1 MNRKFS
7 VIIPTFGRP
16 DKAERAVNSV
26 FQQRYDDVEVILVN
40 DGSHQQFDAAY
51 DKFVDNWQR
60 KRKDLIYIKQR
71 RQQRMI
77 ARNLG
82 MRAMSNNWIWHLDDD
97 DELMPGSINTMNDL
111 INEKNTDDN
120 NIYAGLAQF
129 YSKDGQQLRKL
140 RPFVPKFIDNEY
152 QHFKSGTITMGQFVF
167 HKSCLDRI
175 GYYPHTP
182 SYGEFAKL
190 AGIKDYGEK
199 EPDERHKTKW
209 IEVMGN
215 PFGDDYYI
223 YYKLSRYYQ
232 VITTDEVVL
241 KKICRN

>member
-7 VIIPTFGRP
+7 IIIPSFGRP
-16 DKAERAVNSV
+16 DKAESAVNSI
-26 FQQRYDDVEVILVN
+26 FQQKYADVEVILVN
-40 DGSHQQFDAAY
+40 DGSHPQFDSAY
-51 DKFVDNWQR
+51 DKFVDDWQR

-82 MRAMSNNWIWHLDDD
+82 MSAISNDWIWHLDDD
-97 DELMPGSINTMNDL
+97 DELMPGSIQV
-111 INEKNTDDN
+111 INELIKKSES
-120 NIYAGLAQF
+120 YVLFAGGAQF
-129 YSKDGQQLRKL
+129 YAKDGQKL
-140 RPFVPKFIDNEY
+140 RQLKPFVPKTLEDGTF
-152 QHFKSGTITMGQFVF
+152 QHFKSGTITMGQFIF
-167 HKSCLDRI
+167 HKDCLDTI

-199 EPDERHKTKW
+199 EPDERHKSKW

-223 YYKLSRYYQ
+223 YYKLSRHYQ

-241 KKICRN
+241 KKICRH

>member
-1 MNRKFS
+1 MNNKFS
-7 VIIPTFGRP
+7 VIIPSFQRP

-26 FQQRYDDVEVILVN
+26 FQQGCEDVEVILVN
-40 DGSHQQFDAAY
+40 DGSHPQFDSGY
-51 DKFVDNWQR
+51 DKFVDDWQR

-82 MRAMSNNWIWHLDDD
+82 MRAISNEWIWHLDDD
-97 DELMPGSINTMNDL
+97 DELMPGSIKT
-111 INEKNTDDN
+111 INELIEKNDAHTLF
-120 NIYAGLAQF
+120 AGSAQF
-129 YSKDGQQLRKL
+129 YAKEGQKL
-140 RPFVPKFIDNEY
+140 RQLKPRIPKKLPDGSYE
-152 QHFKSGTITMGQFVF
+152 HFKSGSITMGQFVF
-167 HKSCLDRI
+167 HKDGLNKI

-199 EPDERHKTKW
+199 EPDERHKSKW

-223 YYKLSRYYQ
+223 YYKLSRYFA
-232 VITTDEVVL
+232 VMATDEVVL